1 MTQPSEEELRLFAV
15 FDETEKLQAT
25 ANGLLGELKDTLN
38 TIKAIKK
45 ELSEQKE
52 QANQA
57 EKQRQAAFDAWQ
69 NEQARKIQEQAAQ
82 AEKDRQASFDKWKTE
97 QLKAIETTQMA
108 QGKQITNALSGFNQS
123 ATNIVNTLDSKVK
136 TVNLTQQTIEKALKD
151 GAAKAVNDAIGEQL
165 RQSAGQVFADITF
178 RLNQTDN
185 LINATEQAAERV
197 YKSFVTL
204 ENHTF
209 DNLNKTI
216 ETQVAKGIEDG
227 LTKGLAEKKGEV
239 IQAMNEV
246 TAHSKNSQ
254 TALLGELGEGVI
266 QAKARIKKADD
277 DLLNDIYSS
286 RQTVVSN
293 TNDCVKSLVTVKK
306 TADAA
311 VEDVKEYHDNLVN
324 KGHWK
329 WVIGF
334 CLGVTLFMA
343 LANTIVYNVVT
354 PSKDERNQLVSD
366 IEQLQAQ
373 YRAISN
379 SYVMQKTKL
388 VDGKPYVLVDKS
400 DCDGDYCKQREPSV
414 GTYTTPSQQQ
424 VYTPPQATIK
434 PQPQQSYQAP
444 TTSYT
449 PPSGN
454 FSNGNNPYG
463 TPKSST
469 NDNPFK

>member
-1 MTQPSEEELRLFAV
+1 MTQDYQPNEQEERIFALLDNAEQTQSQVTELLNKLNAALNRL
-15 FDETEKLQAT
+15 EGIEKT
-25 ANGLLGELKDTLN
+25 SIE
-38 TIKAIKK
+38 
-45 ELSEQKE
+45 
-52 QANQA
+52 A

-69 NEQARKIQEQAAQ
+69 NKQAQKIQEQADQ
-82 AEKDRQASFDKWKTE
+82 AEQKRQADFDTWKTE

-108 QGKQITNALSGFNQS
+108 QAQQVTKALSGFNQS
-123 ATNIVNTLDSKVK
+123 AIDIVNTLDSKIK
-136 TVNLTQQTIEKALKD
+136 TVNLTQQNIERTLKE

-178 RLNQTDN
+178 RLNKTDN
-185 LINATEQAAERV
+185 LINATEQVAERV
-197 YKSFVTL
+197 YQSFVSL

-216 ETQVAKGIEDG
+216 EMQATKGIKDG

-239 IQAMNEV
+239 IQAMDEV

-254 TALLGELGEGVI
+254 TALLGELEQGVI

-277 DLLNDIYSS
+277 DLLDDIYSS

-293 TNDCVKSLVTVKK
+293 TNDCVQSLKVVKK

-311 VEDVKEYHDNLVN
+311 VEDVKEYHSDLVN

-329 WVIGF
+329 WVIGY

-366 IEQLQAQ
+366 IERLQAQ

-388 VDGKPYVLVDKS
+388 IDNKPYVLVDKG

-414 GTYTTPSQQQ
+414 GTYTTPSDKQ
-424 VYTPPQATIK
+424 VYIPPQATIK
-434 PQPQQSYQAP
+434 PQVQQNYQAP
-444 TTSYT
+444 TTTPVYT
-449 PPSGN
+449 APSNEFG
-454 FSNGNNPYG
+454 NGNNPYG
-463 TPKSST
+463 TPKRSS